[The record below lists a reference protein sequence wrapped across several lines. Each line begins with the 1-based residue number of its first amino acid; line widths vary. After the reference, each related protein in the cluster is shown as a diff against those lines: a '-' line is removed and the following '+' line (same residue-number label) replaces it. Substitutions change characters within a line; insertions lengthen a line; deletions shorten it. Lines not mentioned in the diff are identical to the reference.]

1 MMPTDGNDNTRK
13 QDGAV
18 FGQPEVKPIPETV
31 QRFSEGAGVFIT
43 DILHCAFGNPQDQ
56 LFYR

>member
-1 MMPTDGNDNTRK
+1 
-13 QDGAV
+13 
-18 FGQPEVKPIPETV
+18 
-31 QRFSEGAGVFIT
+31 FIT